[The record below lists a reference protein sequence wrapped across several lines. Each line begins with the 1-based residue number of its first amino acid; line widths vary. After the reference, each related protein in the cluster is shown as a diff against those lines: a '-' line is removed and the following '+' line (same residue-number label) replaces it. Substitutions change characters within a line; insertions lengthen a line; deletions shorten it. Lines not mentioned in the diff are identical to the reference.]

1 MTMRLILIAFL
12 LFNGICLYAQDYH
25 LTQIDKTMPILN
37 PSTVSMYQGF
47 EKISLQN
54 RNQWLGS
61 GTQFMTSYAMTEL
74 SVGKTKKSDKAYTG
88 IGLFFSN
95 DVGGDSKMSQKSFGT
110 SFSGHL
116 PLAKGHWL
124 SAGIQTAFC
133 NRSADFSR
141 LLYYSQWNGS
151 NLDPTVYSGEENEFT
166 TFSYLDAGLGMNYRY
181 IPGNKSN
188 LNAGQFS
195 FLGGFSIAHVNK
207 PTLNY
212 ASFTEDKLL
221 RKFCINTQVR
231 YAFNDKSSMEVS
243 VTELMQG
250 PHKETILGLFYRSK
264 LRGNSEI
271 TNMVNSQSFVSGI
284 YFRSMGTIA
293 PYFSLSL
300 GSIDIGL
307 SYDYD
312 FGRIGSAYK
321 HSVEVNFAY
330 TFTKKSLFKGNRL
343 H

>member
-1 MTMRLILIAFL
+1 MRIRVLSFL
-12 LFNGICLYAQDYH
+12 LSICTGLFAQDYH
-25 LTQIDKTMPILN
+25 LTQIDKTMSIWN
-37 PSTVSMYQGF
+37 PSTVSMHQGF

-61 GTQFMTSYAMTEL
+61 GTQFMTSYGMAEL
-74 SVGKTKKSDKAYTG
+74 SVGKTKKSEKAYSG
-88 IGLFFSN
+88 IGVFFSN
-95 DVGGDSKMSQKSFGT
+95 DVGGDSKMSQKAFGT

-116 PLAKGHWL
+116 PLAKGHWI

-151 NLDPTVYSGEENEFT
+151 SLDPTVYSGEENEFT
-166 TFSYLDAGLGMNYRY
+166 SFSYLDAGLGMNYRY
-181 IPGNKSN
+181 TPGNKPN
-188 LNAGQFS
+188 LSAGQFS
-195 FLGGFSIAHVNK
+195 FLGGFSIAHANRPV
-207 PTLNY
+207 LNY
-212 ASFTEDKLL
+212 SSLTEDRLF
-221 RKFCINTQVR
+221 RKFCLNTQMK
-231 YAFNDKSSMEVS
+231 YAFDDRSSLDLS
-243 VTELMQG
+243 VTQLMQG
-250 PHKETILGLFYRSK
+250 PHKETIIGLFYQSK

-271 TNMVNSQSFVSGI
+271 TNMVNSQSVVSGI

-293 PYFSLSL
+293 PYLAISF
-300 GSIDIGL
+300 GSIDVGL